1 MALPNKIETITLI
14 GAGNVAWHLGKG
26 LSLKGYSI
34 NEVWSRTHDSAS
46 ELANRIGARP
56 VAELELLDRNVDMII
71 VAVNDSAISGIVKQ
85 FMNIESLVVH
95 TSGSVAMSELEG
107 TTDSYGVFYPLQ
119 TFTKHIPVNLAE
131 VPLCI
136 EASDNEVL
144 TLIEQVAQTLSSNV
158 HHINSEQRLLLHVS
172 AVFASNYSNFM
183 YMLASDILASKGLSF
198 DFLKPLVAETAH
210 KVITSEPSRVQ
221 TGPAKRGDSNVID
234 KHLKLLASMPEYAEI
249 YSLLAERI
257 RQRFQQ

>member
-1 MALPNKIETITLI
+1 MLPGKIQKITFI

-26 LSLKGYSI
+26 LSQKGYTI
-34 NEVWSRTHDSAS
+34 REVWSRTIESAT
-46 ELANRIGARP
+46 ELANRIGGTA
-56 VAELELLDRNVDMII
+56 VTDLKSLDKDVDLFII
-71 VAVNDSAISGIVKQ
+71 AVNDGAISGVVNQLLPLNSI
-85 FMNIESLVVH
+85 IVH
-95 TSGSVAMSELEG
+95 TSGSVSMAEISG
-107 TTDSYGVFYPLQ
+107 ISSSFGVFYPLQ
-119 TFTKHIPVNLAE
+119 TFTKHIPVSLFE

-136 EASDNEVL
+136 EASDDGVL
-144 TLIEQVAQTLSSNV
+144 ELIRQVAQSISSNV
-158 HHINSEQRLLLHVS
+158 HQVSSEQRLLLHVS

-234 KHLKLLASMPEYAEI
+234 KHLSLLASMPEYAEI
-249 YSLLAERI
+249 YRLLAERI